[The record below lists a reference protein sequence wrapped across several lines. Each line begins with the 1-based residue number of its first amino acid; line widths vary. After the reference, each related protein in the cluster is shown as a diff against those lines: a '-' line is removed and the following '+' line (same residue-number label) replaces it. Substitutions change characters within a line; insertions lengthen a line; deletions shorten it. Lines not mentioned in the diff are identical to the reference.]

1 MSKNK
6 KIKLVSFNFKN
17 ENDKK
22 ILKHIA
28 RRNFSGYVKKLIL
41 ADIERKEPVQKEVK
55 PVEVKKEV
63 VTVTKK
69 SIYDVAQI
77 KKEEIKSSPI
87 QKRAEELTFKPA
99 RPFIPKRN

>member
-6 KIKLVSFNFKN
+6 KIKSVSFNFKN

-28 RRNFSGYVKKLIL
+28 RRNFSVYVKKLIL
-41 ADIERKEPVQKEVK
+41 ADIERKEPVQKEF

-63 VTVTKK
+63 VTITKK

-77 KKEEIKSSPI
+77 KKEEIKSPLI
-87 QKRAEELTFKPA
+87 QKRAEESTIKPA
-99 RPFIPKRN
+99 RPYIPKRN

>member
-1 MSKNK
+1 MSENK
-6 KIKLVSFNFKN
+6 KIKSVSFNKKN
-17 ENDKK
+17 EKDKK

-41 ADIERKEPVQKEVK
+41 ADIERKEPVKSEVMTEEIEKEVI
-55 PVEVKKEV
+55 
-63 VTVTKK
+63 TMSKK

-77 KKEEIKSSPI
+77 KKEEINSPLI
-87 QKRAEELTFKPA
+87 QKRAEESKVKPA